1 MEEEMK
7 KYNVKPGLVNYT
19 CIIQTCIHIK
29 DIDKALE
36 KFNAMILNEVLP
48 DALTY
53 ETLIKGCLDNK

>member
-1 MEEEMK
+1 MSMEEEMK

-48 DALTY
+48 DALT
-53 ETLIKGCLDNK
+53 